1 MLFKPQTAAL
11 SSTEHG
17 AQIENECTCTSHAC
31 GRDPIT
37 SFRIHKNIFW
47 HRATWVVMYR
57 TTCYMF
63 FSWFSEVSS
72 PDSVIFYTYYTDAF
86 PQLSH
91 MFHGIILKKWACF
104 LFLLCP
110 VDKCISSV
118 TCGILSSGSTAEIG
132 LYITDGRAVQI
143 RVLCIFPFKKWHWDL
158 GLALASLVLGLS
170 VMAQIWKKENEPAW
184 WRVKEKMGGSE
195 EGGKW
200 GVEGGCWRRSS
211 CREKEMSRWEG
222 RRGGNPSGKQK
233 VLSDRSGLCNR
244 IGAFWECVW
253 VCGVHRCL
261 PSLQSAVRCACSC
274 SF

>member
-37 SFRIHKNIFW
+37 SFIIHKNIFW

-91 MFHGIILKKWACF
+91 IFHGIILKKCACF

-143 RVLCIFPFKKWHWDL
+143 HVLCIFPFKKWHWDL

-170 VMAQIWKKENEPAW
+170 VMAQIWKKRKWAGLM
-184 WRVKEKMGGSE
+184 KSE
-195 EGGKW
+195 GEDGWKW
-200 GVEGGCWRRSS
+200 G
-211 CREKEMSRWEG
+211 G
-222 RRGGNPSGKQK
+222 RK
-233 VLSDRSGLCNR
+233 VRSGGRVLEEKQLQR
-244 IGAFWECVW
+244 ERDEPLRGEERRKPQWKAEGAVW
-253 VCGVHRCL
+253 QIRL
-261 PSLQSAVRCACSC
+261 M
-274 SF
+274 